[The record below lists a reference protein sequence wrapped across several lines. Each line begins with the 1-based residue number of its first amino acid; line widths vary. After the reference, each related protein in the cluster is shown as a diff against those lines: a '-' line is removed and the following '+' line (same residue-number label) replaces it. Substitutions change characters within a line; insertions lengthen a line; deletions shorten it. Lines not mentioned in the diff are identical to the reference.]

1 MFKIKKMNQIK
12 LFVPVI
18 LLMILI
24 GFGGTLQAQTAK
36 DQSKTADHKKFIEMI
51 VGNWKLKSIEDA
63 EQKKANKNKS
73 GAQTAQENP
82 PEQGNNAMQMI
93 EFQPNGRYKMNSSS
107 NAIDSGSYRLSE
119 QHGILYLE
127 SDATETPSEWSI
139 AIKRNVLTLNGGNQE
154 ADKRYRYVYVKTK
167 DGLGTN

>member
-1 MFKIKKMNQIK
+1 MNQIK
-12 LFVPVI
+12 YTITGVV
-18 LLMILI
+18 LMIMI
-24 GFGGTLQAQTAK
+24 GFGGSLHAQTAK

-63 EQKKANKNKS
+63 AQKKGDKS
-73 GAQTAQENP
+73 GAKKTRENQP
-82 PEQGNNAMQMI
+82 DQGNNAMQMI
-93 EFQPNGRYKMNSSS
+93 EFQPNGRYKMNSST

-127 SDATETPSEWSI
+127 SDAAETPSEWTI

-154 ADKRYRYVYVKTK
+154 ADKRYKYVYVKTK